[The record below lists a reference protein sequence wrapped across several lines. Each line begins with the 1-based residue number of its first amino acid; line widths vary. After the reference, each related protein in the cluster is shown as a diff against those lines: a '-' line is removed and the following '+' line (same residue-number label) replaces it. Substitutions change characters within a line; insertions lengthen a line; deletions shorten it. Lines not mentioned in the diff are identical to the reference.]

1 MKILYLVH
9 QFYPEHYTGT
19 EKFLLNLAK
28 SMQRFGHQVKVV
40 TYQHH
45 VKQPLEETVGRLKVR
60 RYVFEGVPVLAL
72 QHVAPPLD
80 VDQGFSSQAVAEFAR
95 QLLTDERP
103 DLLHVAHSM
112 RVGEFVRVAQE
123 LEVPYL
129 MTLTDFFLLCPKCTL
144 MTSNASLCA
153 GPEQGNACRRLCPEL
168 SHEMIVNR
176 LSQTEDLLRQ
186 ARHIVAPSKFL
197 AGIFKSHWPDL
208 EIELNGYGI
217 SFGKIKRNTRTYAP
231 GQPLTFFY
239 GGSFIY
245 HKGVHILIDAF
256 RKLAGEAT
264 LKLYGSGHLR
274 ETLEKLAGGD
284 PRIEFCGVFAGDRLS
299 EILNQVDVAIVP
311 SIWYENTPIMM
322 LEALAAEVPVIVSNL
337 GGMTERIQH
346 GFNGYAFRIGDSES
360 LKEVLQA
367 LVKQPEQLNT
377 LKRNIRQQGIHTVE
391 QEALQYE
398 RAYRQILQRVDA

>member
-1 MKILYLVH
+1 VKILYLVH

-19 EKFLLNLAK
+19 EKFLLNLTK

-45 VKQPLEETVGRLKVR
+45 TRQPFEETAGRLQVR
-60 RYVFEGVPVLAL
+60 RYNFEGVPVIAL
-72 QHVAPPLD
+72 QHLVPPQD
-80 VDQGFSSQAVAEFAR
+80 VDSGFINPAVAEFAR
-95 QLLTDERP
+95 QLLAAEQP

-123 LEVPYL
+123 QGLPYL
-129 MTLTDFFLLCPKCTL
+129 VTLTDFFLLCPKCNL
-144 MTSNASLCA
+144 MTSNNSLCA

-168 SHEMIVNR
+168 SNEMVVNR
-176 LSQTEDLLRQ
+176 LGMTEDLLRQ
-186 ARHIVAPSKFL
+186 AQRIVAPSKFL
-197 AGIFKSHWPDL
+197 AGLFKSHWNDL
-208 EIELNGYGI
+208 DIELNGYGI
-217 SFGKIKRNTRTYAP
+217 SSGKIQRNTRQYAP

-245 HKGVHILIDAF
+245 HKGVHILIAAF
-256 RKLAGEAT
+256 RKLKGTAT

-284 PRIEFCGVFAGDRLS
+284 KRIEFCGVFAGDKLS
-299 EILNQVDVAIVP
+299 EILNQVDVAVVP

-322 LEALAAEVPVIVSNL
+322 LEAQAAAVPVIVTDL

-346 GFNGYAFRIGDSES
+346 GVNGYAFRIGDSDS
-360 LKEVLQA
+360 LQEVLQN
-367 LVKQPEQLNT
+367 LVNQPEQLNE
-377 LKRNIRQQGIHTVE
+377 LKANIRKQAIHTVE
-391 QEALQYE
+391 QEALAYE
-398 RAYRQILQRVDA
+398 RVYREIERSRVR